1 MEEFKAGKL
10 SKVTFKYG
18 FPQYAKPAAAASKQ
32 LGFKVGKE
40 HETVVLTRGKDG
52 RDEYKVVVNTA
63 YLKQAAQNAMK
74 YGWAKEKQ
82 SPGVQKFMR

>member
-40 HETVVLTRGKDG
+40 HETVVI
-52 RDEYKVVVNTA
+52 VNTA

>member
-1 MEEFKAGKL
+1 MTHDRSNNRAQ
-10 SKVTFKYG
+10 VI
-18 FPQYAKPAAAASKQ
+18 
-32 LGFKVGKE
+32 
-40 HETVVLTRGKDG
+40 
-52 RDEYKVVVNTA
+52 VNTA